1 MPLKTDKAGLTRFA
15 TAVST
20 PGSPQYGQYE
30 SIPTLVRRFGAPAG
44 ERAQVLSYLR
54 GTGATG
60 VKIDGTGLYADATM
74 SVGLAQRLFGGDL
87 ANFRT
92 ANASAERFV
101 APTTPAR
108 IPAGLAGAVT
118 GVVGLDTR
126 PLTSGQSE
134 TPKPAPLA
142 AANGLTAAIPARPTS
157 RAGAP
162 PRAAPA
168 VWPAAVSRP
177 TST

>member
-1 MPLKTDKAGLTRFA
+1 
-15 TAVST
+15 
-20 PGSPQYGQYE
+20 
-30 SIPTLVRRFGAPAG
+30 
-44 ERAQVLSYLR
+44 
-54 GTGATG
+54 
-60 VKIDGTGLYADATM
+60 M

-101 APTTPAR
+101 APTTSAR

-142 AANGLTAAIPARPTS
+142 AANGLTAADNAGSAYQPRGGAASGAR
-157 RAGAP
+157 
-162 PRAAPA
+162 A

-177 TST
+177 TSTAPPMALTR